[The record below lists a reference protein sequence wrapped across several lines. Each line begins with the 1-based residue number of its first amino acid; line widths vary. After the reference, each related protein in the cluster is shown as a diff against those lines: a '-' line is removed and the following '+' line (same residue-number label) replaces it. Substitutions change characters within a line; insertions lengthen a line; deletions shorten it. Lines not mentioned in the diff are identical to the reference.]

1 MFTGIVECRCRVLS
15 AKTSGGGLQLVL
27 DLAPL
32 SGTPA
37 LGESISVNGVCL
49 TVNKLDKN
57 AATFDAVEETV
68 ARTNLLELKAGQDVN
83 VERALRL
90 GDRLGGHFV
99 TGHIDGV
106 GTFKSAQ
113 KLASSMVLT
122 VQCDHGLTDMMIE
135 KGSVALEGVSLT
147 LISVNPDRF
156 SVAIIPHTLEVTT
169 LGTAKP
175 GARLNIEADMLGKWV
190 RKLLGRNPKNSNIS
204 MNFLAEHGF
213 G

>member
-156 SVAIIPHTLEVTT
+156 SVAIIPHTLEVTN
-169 LGTAKP
+169 LGAARP
-175 GARLNIEADMLGKWV
+175 GSKLNVEADMLGKWV
-190 RKLLGRNPKNSNIS
+190 RKLLGRNPKDSNIS
-204 MNFLAEHGF
+204 MDFLAEHGF